1 MTNQPLHSLDVEVQH
16 CRQAEGSPSALN
28 YADLCILEG
37 LQQAYAHVTGNARE
51 LGIDPLAIET
61 VEAEGVEA
69 FLKQLRDDLQ
79 ARTYHPS
86 QVTAWGRGLG
96 WGEALR
102 SPPPPSPTREEGE
115 QRRPNCLTHAS
126 WMS

>member
-86 QVTAWGRGLG
+86 QVAAWGRGLG
-96 WGEALR
+96 WGGKLFAPHPH
-102 SPPPPSPTREEGE
+102 PPLQERRENSAD
-115 QRRPNCLTHAS
+115 PIV
-126 WMS
+126 